1 MNSMANIGSSIMNAN
16 RTYQKSSSIRSAR
29 TQKSFMT
36 TDSHFTRDTFND
48 QFKGMYS
55 LVDAFLF
62 LTPVYLKNAR
72 FPRKS

>member
-48 QFKGMYS
+48 QFKGR
-55 LVDAFLF
+55 DN
-62 LTPVYLKNAR
+62 LKEEI
-72 FPRKS
+72 KKLLLMKLIKL